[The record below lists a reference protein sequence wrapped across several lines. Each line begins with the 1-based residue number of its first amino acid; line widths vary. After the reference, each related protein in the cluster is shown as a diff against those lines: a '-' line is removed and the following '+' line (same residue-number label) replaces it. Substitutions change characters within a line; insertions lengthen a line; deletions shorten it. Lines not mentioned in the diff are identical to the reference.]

1 MVEAPQE
8 NIVLDNVESVLV
20 EESDG
25 NAIYFI
31 RRETVPVNRPRNPKR
46 ELMPVEFFTD
56 EHGNRWV
63 KFWPKNGPAKGKQ
76 MSIPIERLIGVIHK

>member
-31 RRETVPVNRPRNPKR
+31 RRRIVPVNNPRSSKR
-46 ELMPVEFFTD
+46 GLTPVEFFVD
-56 EHGNRWV
+56 EQGFRWV

>member
-8 NIVLDNVESVLV
+8 QNVVLFNIESILV
-20 EESDG
+20 EETDS
-25 NAIYFI
+25 NAIYSI
-31 RRETVPVNRPRNPKR
+31 SRQKGNRSSF
-46 ELMPVEFFTD
+46 MPTEFFTD